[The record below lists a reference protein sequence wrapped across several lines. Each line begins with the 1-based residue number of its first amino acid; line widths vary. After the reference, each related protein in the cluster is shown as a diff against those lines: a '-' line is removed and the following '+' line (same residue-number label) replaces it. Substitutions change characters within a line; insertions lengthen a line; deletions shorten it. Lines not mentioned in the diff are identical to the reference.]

1 MELKTRP
8 EKQCGFLLLLTCLFV
23 CGLGSCP
30 EGGSQQPDAP
40 PVAPAL
46 LAVEASPPNGALDEF
61 SPWMGKPVR
70 KIIFDGVPEERIA
83 PLAGHLAQAEG
94 KPLSREELRRS
105 LRQLFAT
112 GLYETVQAEAVPE
125 QDGLTLLFR
134 GQPRQFIGVVSVD
147 GAKGATLNA
156 QLEQASRLI
165 PGERFTQEKL
175 AKAQDLLRQA
185 LADNGFHQPAITYVL
200 TPHPEDQLVDIA
212 FHVESGA
219 QARIGTVEVSG
230 DAGISPE
237 DLRKYAHLSNGAR
250 VQRESGSRALEGV
263 LKHYQK
269 EQRLEA
275 DVKLAAQ
282 PYSQSEN
289 KTGFV
294 FAANRGPV
302 VRVTVEGA
310 NLGPAKIKHL
320 VPVFEEGSVDDDL
333 LNEGNRRL
341 RDYYQR
347 LGYFDVKVEHQQKI
361 PDAAHDDIIY
371 TVHLGQRRHVA
382 QVTVAGNHFFN
393 AATLK
398 EMLSVHA
405 ANTLDHHGAYSQ
417 TLVTADVSAL
427 QALYRNNGFPA
438 VKVTSE
444 VGTPEARPE
453 QTPSSTTAPL
463 RITYRIEEGERQR
476 VGTVRIEIVSP
487 EADKEGLPPF
497 ARAVA
502 SPVAANVDQD
512 RIQKLTA
519 LLSTVPG
526 QGLSPQSLAGDRDSL
541 LTDYLSR
548 GFDQAQVEVAQ
559 SADATDPAKVDVV
572 FRIHEGKQIFV
583 RKVLLSGLHFTRQ
596 DAVERAITI
605 HAGDPL
611 NLTALQ
617 QTQRNLYEFALF
629 NEIETAVENPSGG
642 ETYKTVLIQ
651 AAEARRWALTYGFG
665 FEAQSGAPQSNCS
678 TNCPPNGT
686 TNISPRVLLNIT
698 RNGLFGREQSASLRG
713 TYGLLEQ
720 KIDLLFQNPHFEG
733 NRNFGLTLT
742 GGYANSH
749 DVSTYVA
756 SKLEAGMHW
765 TEHFDSSNSFFTRA
779 NTFIYEYDFRR
790 VKVAKNSLQVGADE
804 LTDLSAAVRVAG
816 LGFNWTHDT
825 RDSQL
830 DAHRGTSTSVQ
841 EFFSTRFFGA
851 EAEFNRLDLSNASY
865 SSFDKGRFVLARSTR
880 YAQERAYG
888 AGGNELIPLPER
900 LYAGGANSLRGF
912 AINQAGPRDP
922 QTGFPVGGAGV
933 LVNSTEMRLPPPTL
947 PWFGDT
953 LSVVLFHDMGNVFAG
968 SSDVWPSTLRIHQPN
983 RDSCAELNQPEGA
996 WTSTGPLGVCS
1007 FNYFVH
1013 APGAG
1018 LRYHTPVGPIRLDF
1032 SYNLNPP
1039 VYPVITDTTAPHV
1052 GEASHFNF
1060 FFSLGQTF

>member
-1 MELKTRP
+1 MKTRP
-8 EKQCGFLLLLTCLFV
+8 DKQRGIWLLLAGLFV
-23 CGLGSCP
+23 FAVDAGLP
-30 EGGSQQPDAP
+30 ARSQQPDLP
-40 PVAPAL
+40 PTASAHPQAEVNPSDG
-46 LAVEASPPNGALDEF
+46 AVGELSA
-61 SPWMGKPVR
+61 WVGKPVR
-70 KIIFDGVPEERIA
+70 KIVFDGVPAERIT

-94 KPLSREELRRS
+94 EPLNREELSRS

-125 QDGLTLLFR
+125 QDGLTLIFR
-134 GQPRQFIGVVSVD
+134 GQPRQFIGTVSVD
-147 GAKGATLNA
+147 GAKGATINA
-156 QLEQASRLI
+156 QLEQASRLT
-165 PGERFTQEKL
+165 PGERFTPVKL
-175 AKAQDLLRQA
+175 AKAQELLRQA
-185 LADNGFHQPAITYVL
+185 LADNGFHQPVITSVM
-200 TPHPEDQLVDIA
+200 TPHPADQLVDIA
-212 FHVESGA
+212 FRVESGE

-230 DAGISPE
+230 DAGMSAE
-237 DLRKYAHLSNGAR
+237 ELRKYAHLSSGAH
-250 VQRESGSRALEGV
+250 VQRDSSSRALEGV

-302 VRVTVEGA
+302 VRVIVAGA

-347 LGYFDVKVEHQQKI
+347 LGYFDVKVDHQQKI
-361 PDAAHDDIIY
+361 PDAAHDEIIY
-371 TVHLGQRRHVA
+371 TVHLGQRRRVA

-398 EMLSVHA
+398 DLLSVHA
-405 ANTLDHHGAYSQ
+405 ATTLDHHGAYSQ
-417 TLVTADVSAL
+417 ALVAADVSAL

-438 VKVTSE
+438 VKVTAD
-444 VGTPEARPE
+444 VGTPEAKQE
-453 QTPSSTTAPL
+453 QAPTSTTAPL
-463 RITYRIEEGERQR
+463 RITYLIEEGERQR

-487 EADKEGLPPF
+487 EADKEGVPPF
-497 ARAVA
+497 ARAA
-502 SPVAANVDQD
+502 AGPVAANVDQD
-512 RIQKLTA
+512 RIQKLTV

-548 GFDQAQVEVAQ
+548 GFDQAQVEVVQ
-559 SADATDPAKVDVV
+559 SADPTDPAKINVV
-572 FRIHEGKQIFV
+572 YRIHEGKQIFV
-583 RKVLLSGLHFTRQ
+583 RKVLLSGLHFTRP
-596 DAVERAITI
+596 DAVQRAITI

-611 NLTALQ
+611 NLSALQ

-651 AAEARRWALTYGFG
+651 ATEARRWALTYGFG
-665 FEAQSGAPQSNCS
+665 FEAQSGVPQSNCS
-678 TNCPPNGT
+678 TNCPPGGT
-686 TNISPRVLLNIT
+686 TNVSPRVLLNIT

-733 NRNFGLTLT
+733 NRNFGLALS

-765 TEHFDSSNSFFTRA
+765 TEHFDSSNSYLTRA
-779 NTFIYEYDFRR
+779 NTFLYEYDFRR
-790 VKVAKNSLQVGADE
+790 VKVARGSLQVGADE

-816 LGFNWTHDT
+816 LGFNWTRDT

-841 EFFSTRFFGA
+841 EFFSTRLFGA
-851 EAEFNRLDLSNASY
+851 EAEFNRLDFSNASY
-865 SSFDKGRFVLARSTR
+865 TSFDKGRFVLARSTR

-922 QTGFPVGGAGV
+922 QTGFPVGGAGA
-933 LVNSTEMRLPPPTL
+933 LVNSTEMRLPPPML

-983 RDSCAELNQPEGA
+983 RDSCAELNQPEGT

-1007 FNYFVH
+1007 FNYFIH

-1039 VYPVITDTTAPHV
+1039 IYPVNFDTTAPHV